1 MPIRFRCDYCGQLLS
16 IAARKAGATIH
27 CPKCQHDNT
36 VPTEM
41 TISASKRTHSSR
53 FFESSRFDEWIGRL
67 SEEDSSGTSNQG
79 PALKGAHVEAKI
91 SPIESLS
98 PSAKRSSLPDTET
111 STLEPWRGE
120 PEKLPAR
127 VNAAG
132 DQDESIDEVEE
143 PTSRWAII
151 GWTAL
156 AITFLLVSFALG
168 VLVGRYGI
176 PASSG

>member
-16 IAARKAGATIH
+16 IAARKAGSTIH

-41 TISASKRTHSSR
+41 TASSAKRTHTSR

-67 SEEDSSGTSNQG
+67 SEEDSSGGAPQNQR
-79 PALKGAHVEAKI
+79 PNRPHVEARI
-91 SPIESLS
+91 TPIESPS
-98 PSAKRSSLPDTET
+98 PGHRRASSTDTET

-127 VNAAG
+127 TVTTSDNA
-132 DQDESIDEVEE
+132 ESIDEGES

-156 AITFLLVSFALG
+156 AVTFLLISFGLG

>member
-41 TISASKRTHSSR
+41 TASSGKRTHASR

-67 SEEDSSGTSNQG
+67 SEEDSSSAAAQS
-79 PALKGAHVEAKI
+79 PRPSAPHVEASI
-91 SPIESLS
+91 SPVES
-98 PSAKRSSLPDTET
+98 PSTGSKRVTTTES
-111 STLEPWRGE
+111 STLEPWLGE

-127 VNAAG
+127 TVAVS
-132 DQDESIDEVEE
+132 DHSESIDEGQD
-143 PTSRWAII
+143 PSSRWVII
-151 GWTAL
+151 GWATL
-156 AITFLLVSFALG
+156 AVAFLLISFGLG